1 MTTMDDIWLDVMQ
14 QQNCCMDH
22 GCLKFKYQL
31 QCIDRTNKWWNV
43 FFLAMHY
50 VHVCHWMLFFSS
62 HLPLKLNS
70 DLISLMS
77 YGKPRIALYCDRIW
91 MATK

>member
-43 FFLAMHY
+43 FFGDALCTCMPLDA
-50 VHVCHWMLFFSS
+50 FFFLPSS
-62 HLPLKLNS
+62 SQIKFGPYF
-70 DLISLMS
+70 S
-77 YGKPRIALYCDRIW
+77 YELWETTDSIIL
-91 MATK
+91 